1 MTDYF
6 TVFLSGFATGL
17 GVIVAQRAYKWWE
30 KIQDTNKHILKN
42 IFLGEEK

>member
-17 GVIVAQRAYKWWE
+17 GVIVAQKTYKWWE
-30 KIQDTNKHILKN
+30 KIQDTNKHIIKN